1 MTTPPKDTLAL
12 KTGST
17 TAGENLRR
25 AIESGA
31 VIEHEGGKL
40 ELAKP
45 RSQSKSW
52 VMVNNN
58 PPLPCAF
65 LIDFLFPHVYAR
77 TAVPHGCSACY
88 KVKVLPRTL
97 RELVAAWQIAKG
109 IACRSKWGTDL
120 DNPYSPN
127 VYAGYFYV
135 DSVDMARAVA
145 KVAREA
151 FARDDKIGADIP
163 MTIKRG
169 CSEYEALLGPSDRY
183 KFTPEMAEMEKSLKA
198 RFQWPSKGTF
208 DRYRVLA
215 HWIDVAFRTG
225 DETYLDF
232 TAGRR
237 RRANM
242 VAYSL

>member
-1 MTTPPKDTLAL
+1 MTTPPNDVLAL
-12 KTGST
+12 KTGPT

-25 AIESGA
+25 AIETGA
-31 VIEHEGGKL
+31 VVAHADGKL
-40 ELAKP
+40 ELAHP
-45 RSQSKSW
+45 RRQSKSW
-52 VMVNNN
+52 MFVDNG
-58 PPLPCAF
+58 PPLGCTF
-65 LIDFLFPHVYAR
+65 LIEFLFPHVYAR

-88 KVKVLPRTL
+88 KVKVVPRSL
-97 RELVAAWQIAKG
+97 RELVAVWQVAKG

-135 DSVDMARAVA
+135 DSVDMAHAAA

-151 FARDDKIGADIP
+151 FARDAKIGADIP

-169 CSEYEALLGPSDRY
+169 CSEYEALLGPSDQY
-183 KFTPEMAEMEKSLKA
+183 KFTPEMAAMEASLKGH
-198 RFQWPSKGTF
+198 FQKPPAGSF
-208 DRYRVLA
+208 DRARVLA

-232 TAGRR
+232 TGGRR
-237 RRANM
+237 RRAKM
-242 VAYSL
+242 VDYS